1 MSGHEDDATRAPAW
15 QPRDVPDPLTPHAA
29 LLAREAASLV
39 ARLRLFTPAR
49 WAAEALPHGTRGDL
63 VHHLAASLVVA
74 AGETRER
81 LPRLDDLGLADQLA
95 VTADDLVRV
104 GPATSVALDQVAHLL
119 LHRRELLDEVV
130 PSGLLADLGEESELT
145 LLRRARHVCGA

>member
-1 MSGHEDDATRAPAW
+1 M
-15 QPRDVPDPLTPHAA
+15 PDPLTPHAA

-49 WAAEALPHGTRGDL
+49 WAAEALPFGTRGDL
-63 VHHLAASLVVA
+63 VHHLAAALVLA
-74 AGETRER
+74 AGETDEP

-104 GPATSVALDQVAHLL
+104 GPSAEVALDQACHLL
-119 LHRRELLDEVV
+119 LHRRELLDEAV
-130 PSGLLADLGEESELT
+130 PAGLLAELGEESELG
-145 LLRRARHVCGA
+145 LLRRARAVCER